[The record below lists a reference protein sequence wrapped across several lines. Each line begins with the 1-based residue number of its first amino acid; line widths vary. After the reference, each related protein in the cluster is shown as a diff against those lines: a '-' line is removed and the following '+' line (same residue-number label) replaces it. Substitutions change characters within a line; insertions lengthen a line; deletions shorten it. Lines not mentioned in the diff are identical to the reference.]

1 MARRSYNTT
10 RKQREVVC
18 GVYKLTHNISKKY
31 YIGSSTDIKQRFS
44 IHKSLWKHGKNHVKL
59 QELYDTTQQISD
71 WQLEVLAICEED
83 KLQVTEEQFIKQ
95 HFSNPLCMNILQ
107 DGRSGKRGTT
117 TKTKACHRIAMSLL
131 GKNTSDPTVQRP
143 TNLVFISPEGDR
155 YENIISVKQFAKE
168 HNVLQSS
175 MNGLAN
181 GMLES
186 VLGWIREHGP
196 LPRIGDVYDI
206 WPTTRLREHYP
217 EYTIYGPDNSIHKV
231 FSIPHF
237 EKQYNCTVAKVAWP
251 FGVAAGVRGLNNLG
265 HGWRLDTI
273 PTYTIHWE
281 GQVYTN
287 IVSPSQ
293 FCKTFNIR
301 PNRFRDYLKGKLKNA
316 RKYHIEINHP

>member
-1 MARRSYNTT
+1 MVFLYFLSYSGYFSGLEFLQDLWYSF
-10 RKQREVVC
+10 KQ
-18 GVYKLTHNISKKY
+18 LLH
-31 YIGSSTDIKQRFS
+31 
-44 IHKSLWKHGKNHVKL
+44 LL
-59 QELYDTTQQISD
+59 L
-71 WQLEVLAICEED
+71 
-83 KLQVTEEQFIKQ
+83 
-95 HFSNPLCMNILQ
+95 NPLLE
-107 DGRSGKRGTT
+107 
-117 TKTKACHRIAMSLL
+117 SLRFP
-131 GKNTSDPTVQRP
+131 NS
-143 TNLVFISPEGDR
+143 
-155 YENIISVKQFAKE
+155 
-168 HNVLQSS
+168 QSS
-175 MNGLAN
+175 
-181 GMLES
+181 
-186 VLGWIREHGP
+186 
-196 LPRIGDVYDI
+196 
-206 WPTTRLREHYP
+206 
-217 EYTIYGPDNSIHKV
+217 

>member
-18 GVYKLTHNISKKY
+18 GVYKLTHTISKKF

-44 IHKSLWKHGKNHVKL
+44 IHKSLWKHGKNHAKL
-59 QELYDTTQQISD
+59 QELYDTTQQILD
-71 WQLEVLAICEED
+71 WQLQVLAICEED
-83 KLQVTEEQFIKQ
+83 KLQVTEEQFITQ
-95 HFSNPLCMNILQ
+95 HFSNPLCMNIIQ

-143 TNLVFISPEGDR
+143 TNLVFISPAGDR

-186 VLGWIREHGP
+186 VLGWIREDGP

-206 WPTTRLREHYP
+206 WPTERLRKHYP

-231 FSIPHF
+231 FSIRHF
-237 EKQYNCTVAKVAWP
+237 EQQYNCKVAKVAWP
-251 FGVAAGVRGLNNLG
+251 YGVAAGVKGVNNLG

-273 PTYTIHWE
+273 PTDTIHWE

-301 PNRFRDYLKGKLKNA
+301 FSRFRDYLDGKVKNA
-316 RKYHIEINHP
+316 RKYHIEIVHS